1 MQIAGIQVEEDI
13 QKALKVVSGGG
24 IILYPTDTVWG
35 LGCDA
40 TDSEAVRKIFE
51 IKRRAA
57 SQSMLCLVADIPQL
71 ERYVDDIPDVAFE
84 LIEAA
89 VNPLTIIYSHPVG
102 IAPEALASDGSV
114 GMRITH
120 EAFSNA
126 LCRKLRKPLIS
137 TSANISG
144 NRTPL
149 NFSQIDEKVIESVDY
164 VVNYRKNDRSTP
176 SPSDIIKISDGGLV
190 KVIR

>member
-1 MQIAGIQVEEDI
+1 MEEDI

-51 IKRRAA
+51 IKRRVA

-114 GMRITH
+114 GMRITQ

>member
-1 MQIAGIQVEEDI
+1 MQYAGIQMEEDI
-13 QKALKVVSGGG
+13 RNALKVISGGG

-35 LGCDA
+35 IGCDA

-57 SQSMLCLVADIPQL
+57 SQSMLCLVADMPQL

-89 VNPLTIIYSHPVG
+89 VKPLTIIYSHPVG

-164 VVNYRKNDRSTP
+164 VVNYRRNDRSTP

>member
-1 MQIAGIQVEEDI
+1 MQYAGIQMEEDI
-13 QKALKVVSGGG
+13 RNALKVISGGG

-35 LGCDA
+35 IGCDA

-89 VNPLTIIYSHPVG
+89 VKPLTIIYSHPVG
-102 IAPEALASDGSV
+102 IAPEALAADGSV

-120 EAFSNA
+120 ETFSNA

-164 VVNYRKNDRSTP
+164 VVNYRRNDRSTP

>member
-1 MQIAGIQVEEDI
+1 MQYAGIQMEEDI
-13 QKALKVVSGGG
+13 RNALKVISGGG

-35 LGCDA
+35 IGCDA

-89 VNPLTIIYSHPVG
+89 VKPLTIIYSHPVG
-102 IAPEALASDGSV
+102 IAPEALAADGSV

-120 EAFSNA
+120 ETFSNA

-164 VVNYRKNDRSTP
+164 VMNYRRNDRSTP

>member
-1 MQIAGIQVEEDI
+1 MEEDI

-71 ERYVDDIPDVAFE
+71 ERHVDDIPDVAFE

-89 VNPLTIIYSHPVG
+89 VKPLTIIYSHPVG
-102 IAPEALASDGSV
+102 IAPEALAADGSV

-164 VVNYRKNDRSTP
+164 VVNYRRNDRSTP